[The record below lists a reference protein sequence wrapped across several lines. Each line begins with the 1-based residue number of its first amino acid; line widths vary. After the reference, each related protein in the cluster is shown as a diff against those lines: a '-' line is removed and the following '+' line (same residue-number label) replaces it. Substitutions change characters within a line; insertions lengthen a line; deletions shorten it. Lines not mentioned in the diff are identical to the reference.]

1 MKDWCVAGSTKTAH
15 SIPGHSRAPRAR
27 CLAPGHST
35 HHEQKHSSTSTAHC
49 TQGPSLPALPPLPGS
64 WTQARCLPGATWAQL
79 FSHPSMKWQTG
90 GKPLLSTSSSVTNSL
105 DFITQRWET
114 KPSIWLN
121 WKKRKK
127 LKKRVLSV
135 RYAPLNDSTGCKALV
150 RGWTEQLSA
159 SCLAR
164 ASSPAL

>member
-1 MKDWCVAGSTKTAH
+1 MCGWQYRNRSLHPWTQQGTTGSLSGSWAQH
-15 SIPGHSRAPRAR
+15 APRAEAQ
-27 CLAPGHST
+27 LHQYSPLHP
-35 HHEQKHSSTSTAHC
+35 
-49 TQGPSLPALPPLPGS
+49 GPSLPALPPLPGS

-150 RGWTEQLSA
+150 HGWTEQLPA